1 MSLYVFRLFN
11 FYHYLRESY
20 DFVVMTR
27 DIDFSFVEAGFFF
40 FFFFWRENCVIIE
53 IVGLTLS

>member
-40 FFFFWRENCVIIE
+40 FFVFGGKTV
-53 IVGLTLS
+53 

>member
-11 FYHYLRESY
+11 FYHYLRESS

-27 DIDFSFVEAGFFF
+27 DIVFNFVEAGLFFL
-40 FFFFWRENCVIIE
+40 FFFWRENCVVIE
-53 IVGLTLS
+53 IVGLALS